1 MLKDYYTYVWITLA
15 VAELLESAGGEW
27 IAGPSL
33 TYADLALANFFDVA
47 EDMVQ
52 DAL

>member
-1 MLKDYYTYVWITLA
+1 MKYKKIYKNR
-15 VAELLESAGGEW
+15 

-47 EDMVQ
+47 EDMVNP
-52 DAL
+52 DCLKEYPTLKRFL